1 MRILLV
7 DPSVPL
13 LDRLSG
19 ALRRQGCQA
28 EIAIASTASDAYE
41 ELAGKPFDV
50 VVFDLFLPDDPGMK
64 FIQILSKEYPMSIP
78 LIYSSDLNPDVERI
92 CRSMGGAFFFRK
104 PDDHEKLVQK
114 ILNLENRIS

>member
-7 DPSVPL
+7 DTSIPL
-13 LDRLSG
+13 LNRLSR
-19 ALRRQGCQA
+19 ALKRQGCQA
-28 EIAIASTASDAYE
+28 EIAVASTASDAYE
-41 ELAGKPFDV
+41 ELASSPFDV

-64 FIQILSKEYPMSIP
+64 FIQILSKDYPMSTP
-78 LIYSSDLNPDVERI
+78 LIYSSDLNPDVEKI

-104 PDDHEKLVQK
+104 PDDHEKLIQK